1 MTTVTLYHNP
11 RCSKSR
17 QTLALLE
24 AQNVQINIVEYLKN
38 VPSSDEISAILAM
51 LAISPRELMRTKETE
66 YKEQNLADVNLTDEQ
81 LINAMINTPKLIERP
96 IAIAIANGK
105 AAVGRPPENVL
116 AIL

>member
-1 MTTVTLYHNP
+1 MTTVTLYHNS

-24 AQNVQINIVEYLKN
+24 QQNVEIKIVEYLKN
-38 VPSSDEISAILAM
+38 TPTAEDIEAIIKM
-51 LAISPRELMRTKETE
+51 LAISPRKLMRIKETE
-66 YKEQNLADVNLTDEQ
+66 YKEQNLADINLSNEQ
-81 LINAMINTPKLIERP
+81 LVAAMIKTPKLIERP
-96 IAIAIANGK
+96 IAISNGK